1 MNILYINHYAGSPK
15 HGMEYRPYYMSK
27 EWCKL
32 GHNVTI
38 LASSYSHVRNLQP
51 DVTKV
56 KTLENID
63 GIKYIWY
70 KAPSYSSNGFGRVKN
85 ICSFLFNVWKDRKQL
100 VKELN
105 PNVVIA
111 SSTYPMDIWI
121 AKAIAHEAN
130 AKLIFEVH
138 DLWPLSPIELGGMSP
153 YHPFIQW
160 CQWAENTAYKYS
172 DAVVS
177 MLPNVHKH
185 MEKHGLDL
193 SKLHIIPN
201 GVVEADWHKNNIQPL
216 SNKILKNFLEEN
228 QKLGKIIVGYA
239 GAHGKPNALDFLLN
253 TAKEIKSNDN
263 IIFVL
268 VGSGLE
274 KERLIRRKQLEF
286 INNVY
291 FFDSIPKKEIPDFLS
306 KIDIAYIGWNRMPIY
321 RFGISPNKILDY
333 MMAEKPILHSVEAN
347 NDLVQIAQC
356 GISVEP
362 ENAKS
367 IANGLLALSKLT
379 NEERISMGKKGRI
392 FVLKEQTYTV
402 LAKKFLEV
410 MNNE

>member
-15 HGMEYRPYYMSK
+15 YGMEYRPYYMSK
-27 EWCKL
+27 EWLKS

-51 DVTKV
+51 DVTTV

-63 GIKYIWY
+63 GINYIWY
-70 KAPSYSSNGFGRVKN
+70 KTPTYSSNGFGRVKN
-85 ICSFLFNVWKDRKQL
+85 ICSFLFNVWIDRNQL
-100 VKELN
+100 VKELR
-105 PNVVIA
+105 PDVVIA
-111 SSTYPMDIWI
+111 SSTYPMDIWV
-121 AKAIAHEAN
+121 AKAIAHKAN

-185 MEKHGLDL
+185 MEEHGLDL

-201 GVVEADWHKNNIQPL
+201 GIVEEDWLTENIHSL
-216 SNKILKNFLEEN
+216 SNGDIKSFFDV
-228 QKLGKIIVGYA
+228 QKELGNTIVAYT
-239 GAHGKPNALDFLLN
+239 GAHGQPNALELLLES
-253 TAKEIKSNDN
+253 AKYLSNEK
-263 IIFVL
+263 IVFMFV
-268 VGSGLE
+268 GAGLE
-274 KERLIRRKQLEF
+274 KSKLLARKNEEN

-291 FFDSIPKKEIPDFLS
+291 FFNPINKKEIPNLL
-306 KIDIAYIGWNRMPIY
+306 KNIDIAYIGLQNQSLF
-321 RFGISPNKILDY
+321 RFGISPNKLMDY
-333 MMAEKPILHSVEAN
+333 MMAAKPIVCAIN
-347 NDLVQIAQC
+347 AGNDPVTEVNC
-356 GISVEP
+356 GITVKSNNSNEI
-362 ENAKS
+362 AKAILTLAQLPIS
-367 IANGLLALSKLT
+367 EREQMGLNGYNHIIKEHTYSK
-379 NEERISMGKKGRI
+379 
-392 FVLKEQTYTV
+392 